1 MRCGEM
7 GEGHQ
12 GFRAKSRGSS
22 TPLARLTCMKVTGP
36 ATPAASPFRGKA
48 RSASGGGLHLAA
60 QWAHWPYRAIV
71 WSCTTQPLAL
81 AMICWRFSISGS

>member
-1 MRCGEM
+1 MAL
-7 GEGHQ
+7 
-12 GFRAKSRGSS
+12 GF
-22 TPLARLTCMKVTGP
+22 VP
-36 ATPAASPFRGKA
+36 ATRFWQDRSQQPPRKGRPAALAAPPFRGKA
-48 RSASGGGLHLAA
+48 RSASGGLHLAA